1 MITAKRRRRSLS
13 VRQKL
18 YCISAL
24 GVAFQVIVAVVALLS
39 LREVNSAAAAT
50 DRVVLAQ
57 RQLQDADMAHDALRG
72 DVSAAVLAGDGA
84 TGLSLAGL
92 ADAVRV
98 DAASMRDDIAR
109 TAALGLNA
117 SVDAP
122 VRELRRTADA
132 YAEDATRI
140 VDLAAT
146 DHDAAVAR
154 VRAFESSY
162 ATLSTGFAA
171 TREAIGA
178 HAERAAGHA
187 AQARF
192 RARLTIVLASLAAL
206 LGMFVFAGMIGRSL
220 VRKLDALADVA
231 HRVMGGDREARYLVQ
246 REDEIGELGRAFNA
260 MADDLTSVVAQLER
274 DAQRDGFGTQL
285 VEALEM
291 ADEEAS
297 AHEVIERAMVQ
308 IDDAA
313 PTELLL
319 SDSSRAHLSRAAE
332 SPTAGAAGCPV
343 SSPFSCVAVRRGN
356 DALRLALD
364 DALGRAIADGSLGA
378 AWSREMAWLPFPLEA

>member
-57 RQLQDADMAHDALRG
+57 RRLQDADMAHDALRG

-154 VRAFESSY
+154 VRAFESLLY

-171 TREAIGA
+171 TPEAIGA

-192 RARLTIVLASLAAL
+192 RARLTIVLALARP
-206 LGMFVFAGMIGRSL
+206 RS
-220 VRKLDALADVA
+220 
-231 HRVMGGDREARYLVQ
+231 
-246 REDEIGELGRAFNA
+246 
-260 MADDLTSVVAQLER
+260 
-274 DAQRDGFGTQL
+274 
-285 VEALEM
+285 
-291 ADEEAS
+291 S
-297 AHEVIERAMVQ
+297 AC
-308 IDDAA
+308 
-313 PTELLL
+313 
-319 SDSSRAHLSRAAE
+319 S
-332 SPTAGAAGCPV
+332 
-343 SSPFSCVAVRRGN
+343 SSPA
-356 DALRLALD
+356 
-364 DALGRAIADGSLGA
+364 
-378 AWSREMAWLPFPLEA
+378 